1 MAALI
6 TLVVGLFVVVA
17 VLSAL
22 AQHLQIP
29 AAILLLL
36 GGLLLSF
43 FPGMPSIDLNPDL
56 VLFLFLPPLIY
67 AAAWQSSW
75 REFRAAL
82 RPILLLAIGLVLVTT
97 TTIAV
102 VAHTVVGLPWSVAFV
117 LGAIVSP
124 TDAVAASATAQSL
137 GLSRRIVTVLE
148 GESMVNEIGSA
159 VTGQRERTSTGWA
172 SSAVYINVSSA
183 HQVYKVWPLMVNWCA
198 VGTNDKP
205 NPTTFP
211 AVS

>member
-1 MAALI
+1 MAAMV

-22 AQHLQIP
+22 AQRLQIP

-36 GGLLLSF
+36 GGVLLSF
-43 FPGMPSIDLNPDL
+43 IRGVPSIDLNPDL

-67 AAAWQSSW
+67 AAAWQTSW
-75 REFRAAL
+75 REFRATL
-82 RPILLLAIGLVLVTT
+82 RPIFLLAIGPVLVTT

-102 VAHTVVGLPWSVAFV
+102 VAHYVVGLPWSVAFV

-124 TDAVAASATAQSL
+124 ADALAASATAQSL

-148 GESMVNEIGSA
+148 GESMVNDATGLVIYRFGVA
-159 VTGQRERTSTGWA
+159 AVVTGHSRRSCGWMA
-172 SSAVYINVSSA
+172 
-183 HQVYKVWPLMVNWCA
+183 
-198 VGTNDKP
+198 
-205 NPTTFP
+205 PTTG
-211 AVS
+211 VSNGPSTRPSPPPRFASRPTC

>member
-97 TTIAV
+97 
-102 VAHTVVGLPWSVAFV
+102 
-117 LGAIVSP
+117 GA
-124 TDAVAASATAQSL
+124 A
-137 GLSRRIVTVLE
+137 
-148 GESMVNEIGSA
+148 
-159 VTGQRERTSTGWA
+159 
-172 SSAVYINVSSA
+172 
-183 HQVYKVWPLMVNWCA
+183 
-198 VGTNDKP
+198 
-205 NPTTFP
+205 
-211 AVS
+211 